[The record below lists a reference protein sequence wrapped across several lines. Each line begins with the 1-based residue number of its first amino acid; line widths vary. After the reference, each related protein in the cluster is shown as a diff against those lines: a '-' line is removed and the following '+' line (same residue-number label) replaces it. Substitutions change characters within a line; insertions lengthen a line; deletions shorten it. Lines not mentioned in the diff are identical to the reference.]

1 MIVDGKPQEEL
12 DEEII
17 VDDEQPAAPDTVN
30 LDEAEETDKEFKQ
43 LDNKKFAEM
52 RVRNKELQRE
62 REELAQKVKE
72 YEAQKQQQQYV
83 QPEPQPMQYPQP
95 QREQRIVN
103 GQRVVVPQTKQEW
116 DALARA
122 DWQTAVDLK
131 AVVAAENVGRQMSE
145 VSTTNRVMAESK
157 QKVLA
162 KHPELEDVSSQKS
175 QIYLQVLQEHPEY
188 LNMPRGPVYAMRDME
203 ERFEEITAKA
213 PKAAPDSVRQAKAAL
228 TSGGRM
234 PASQGRTVTL
244 SKEELEFC
252 KDNGISA
259 QEFAKQR
266 YELEARKKG
275 AQL

>member
-1 MIVDGKPQEEL
+1 MITDGKPQEEL
-12 DEEII
+12 DEEVI
-17 VDDEQPAAPDTVN
+17 VDDEQPAAPATVDLDDAEDT
-30 LDEAEETDKEFKQ
+30 EKEFKQ

-52 RVRNKELQRE
+52 RVRNKELSRE
-62 REELAQKVKE
+62 REELAQKVAQ
-72 YEAQKQQQQYV
+72 YEAQKQEYV
-83 QPEPQPMQYPQP
+83 QPAPQPMQYPQQ
-95 QREQRIVN
+95 QREQRVVN
-103 GQRVVVPQTKQEW
+103 GQRIVVPQTKQEW

-131 AVVAAENVGRQMSE
+131 AVVAAENVGRQIQE
-145 VSTTNRVMAESK
+145 VAGTNRMMAESK

-162 KHPELEDVSSQKS
+162 KHPELEDVSTQKS

-203 ERFEEITAKA
+203 ERYEEVTAKS
-213 PKAAPDSVRQAKAAL
+213 PKAAPESVRQAKAVL
-228 TSGGRM
+228 SGGGRM

-266 YELEARKKG
+266 YELDARKKG